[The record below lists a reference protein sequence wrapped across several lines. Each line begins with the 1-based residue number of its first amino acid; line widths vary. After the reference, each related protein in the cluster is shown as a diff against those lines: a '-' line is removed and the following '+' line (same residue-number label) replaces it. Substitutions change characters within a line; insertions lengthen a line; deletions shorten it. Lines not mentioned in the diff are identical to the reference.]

1 MCGGSFKSEK
11 RKAKSEKGTDLFFY
25 SKAGRGVRIRVR
37 KINLSPFSKVSTPGG
52 GTKIV
57 RIRDDAGGHDFGA
70 GDPQNRGRH
79 FNDEA
84 GNHYD
89 Y

>member
-1 MCGGSFKSEK
+1 M
-11 RKAKSEKGTDLFFY
+11 
-25 SKAGRGVRIRVR
+25 R